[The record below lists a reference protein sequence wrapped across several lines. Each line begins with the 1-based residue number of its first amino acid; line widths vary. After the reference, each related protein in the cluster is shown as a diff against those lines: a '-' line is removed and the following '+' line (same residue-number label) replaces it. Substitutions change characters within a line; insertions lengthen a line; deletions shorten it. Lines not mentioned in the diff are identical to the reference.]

1 MRLHFKYLLDP
12 SGDGK
17 SAMKAVDLATENAIR
32 SAEAFS
38 LSKVRSGR
46 RVKKYIFLKSRE
58 GQVAFSKL

>member
-46 RVKKYIFLKSRE
+46 RVKKYIF
-58 GQVAFSKL
+58 